1 MNSQVCVDASLALKL
16 VLVEPDST
24 VAHQLWEAWTSA
36 KVEVVAP
43 PLFAFEGTSVICS
56 KTYRGLVPPEEAEL
70 MFKALHLLGVRLLY
84 PDGLHQRAW
93 ELARRFNRPQAYDSH
108 YLALAEMLGL
118 ELWTADERLYNAVK
132 DALPWVK
139 RLADF
144 SASLHRHG

>member
-1 MNSQVCVDASLALKL
+1 LNSQVCVDVSLALKL
-16 VLVEPDST
+16 IFVEPDSAA
-24 VAHQLWEAWTSA
+24 AHQLWNTWVDGD
-36 KVEVVAP
+36 VEVVAP
-43 PLFAFEGTSVICS
+43 PLFAFEGTSVIRS

-118 ELWTADERLYNAVK
+118 ELWTADERLYNVVK
-132 DALPWVK
+132 DTFPWVK
-139 RLADF
+139 QLGDTSRD
-144 SASLHRHG
+144 

>member
-1 MNSQVCVDASLALKL
+1 LNSQVCVDVSLALKL
-16 VLVEPDST
+16 IFVERDSA
-24 VAHQLWEAWTSA
+24 VAHQLWNTWIDAS
-36 KVEVVAP
+36 VEIIAP

-56 KTYRGLVPPEEAEL
+56 KTHRGLVPPEEAEL

-84 PDGLHQRAW
+84 PEGLHQRAW

-108 YLALAEMLGL
+108 YLALAEMRNI

-139 RLADF
+139 RLGDAP
-144 SASLHRHG
+144 HG